1 MGIIAAS
8 RLRQEIVAKYEFEET
23 SGDAIDQINNF
34 NGVLSGNVIQ
44 GVSGFE
50 GNAYSYD
57 GVDGFVTI
65 PATIWNKLS
74 QDRFTFQCY
83 FNANDASKG
92 SIVSDLVGSSF
103 TDRKLFIDLRGEN
116 KIAVRIGN
124 FTGSVGLDSVTTID
138 TNVWY
143 KLKLKYDSLGS
154 VKLFIN
160 DSLEDTGN
168 LTNTPT
174 ASNRIIIGASDNGT
188 GVVSG
193 FFNGKI
199 DKVLFY
205 NG

>member
-1 MGIIAAS
+1 MNMGIIATS

-57 GVDGFVTI
+57 GVNGFVTI
-65 PATIWNKLS
+65 PNTIWNKLS

-83 FNANDASKG
+83 FNANVTNKG
-92 SIVSDLVGSSF
+92 TIVSDLVGDSY
-103 TDRKLFIDLRGEN
+103 TDRKLFIDLRDQN

-124 FTGSVGLDSVTTID
+124 FTGSVGLNSVTTID

-143 KLKLKYDSLGS
+143 KLKLKYDSSGS

-160 DSLEDTGN
+160 DSLEDTGD
-168 LTNTPT
+168 LTDRPT
-174 ASNRIIIGASDNGT
+174 ASNRIIIGAANT
-188 GVVSG
+188 GSASAV
-193 FFNGKI
+193 FNGKI

>member
-65 PATIWNKLS
+65 PSTIWNKLS

-83 FNANDASKG
+83 FNTNDTSKG
-92 SIVSDLVGSSF
+92 AIVSDLVGSF
-103 TDRKLFIDLRGEN
+103 FGNRKLFIDLRNQN

-124 FTGSVGLDSVTTID
+124 NNETIALNSVTSID

-143 KLKLKYDSLGS
+143 KLKLTYDSLGL

-174 ASNRIIIGASDNGT
+174 ASNRIIIGGSGT
-188 GVVSG
+188 GKVSG